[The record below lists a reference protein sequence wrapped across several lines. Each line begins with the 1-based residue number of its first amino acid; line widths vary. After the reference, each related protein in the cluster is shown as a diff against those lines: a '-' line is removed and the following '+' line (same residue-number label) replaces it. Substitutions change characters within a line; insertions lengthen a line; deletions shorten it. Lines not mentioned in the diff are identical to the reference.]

1 MIIIEGPDNAG
12 KTTLAKKLSKRL
24 DLPMVHSVRPKRGD
38 SPEVVLSHSNSQLQP
53 QNAILD
59 RVYAI
64 SEWVYGRVIRGKTA
78 LGHFH
83 SQALLDLYH
92 RPYLIIHCRPKM
104 ETILDNRGRD
114 QMAGVIDNHKR
125 IVEEYDYIM
134 ADLNRFSHCTV
145 VSYDWESNSFDI
157 LANRCSGHLS
167 RNHSRFTS
175 VEYLT
180 KFKDTDTT
188 PKQPV
193 TLPYK
198 AMLFGANKRK
208 KDDA

>member
-12 KTTLAKKLSKRL
+12 KTTLANKLSKRL
-24 DLPMVHSVRPKRGD
+24 GLPVVHSVRPKRGD
-38 SPEVVLSHSNSQLQP
+38 SEGVVLSHSNSQLQP

-92 RPYLIIHCRPKM
+92 RPYLIIYCRPEM
-104 ETILDNRGRD
+104 ETILNNKGRK
-114 QMAGVIDNHKR
+114 QMAGVLEHHQK

-134 ADLNRFSHCTV
+134 TDLNRYSHSTV
-145 VSYDWESNSFDI
+145 VRYDWEINNFDL
-157 LANRCSGHLS
+157 LANRCQAHLD

-180 KFKDTDTT
+180 KFRDTDTT
-188 PKQPV
+188 PKEPV

-198 AMLFGANKRK
+198 AMLFGANKGK
-208 KDDA
+208 KTDA